1 MSKIFFG
8 LALIAGTT
16 LAMAVEEPA
25 YAVIRKLDDVE
36 IRQYAPYVVA
46 ELTVDAAADKAASQ
60 AFPVLAAYI
69 FGNNKGGTKLAM
81 TAPVIQASVPGP
93 VELATPA
100 ASRSAADSHLVRF
113 VLPKGVSPESA
124 PVPID
129 QRIRLRDVAPVLV
142 AVIVYSGTWSA
153 SNYQE
158 HLDKLKVILADAGL
172 AWKGEPVYARYNP
185 PFTPWF
191 MRRNEI
197 WLTLASIEGPVQARI
212 N

>member
-1 MSKIFFG
+1 
-8 LALIAGTT
+8 
-16 LAMAVEEPA
+16 
-25 YAVIRKLDDVE
+25 
-36 IRQYAPYVVA
+36 
-46 ELTVDAAADKAASQ
+46 
-60 AFPVLAAYI
+60 
-69 FGNNKGGTKLAM
+69 
-81 TAPVIQASVPGP
+81 
-93 VELATPA
+93 
-100 ASRSAADSHLVRF
+100 
-113 VLPKGVSPESA
+113 
-124 PVPID
+124 VPID

-158 HLDKLKVILADAGL
+158 HLDKLKVVLADAGL

-197 WLTLASIEGPVQARI
+197 WLTLASIEDPLQARI